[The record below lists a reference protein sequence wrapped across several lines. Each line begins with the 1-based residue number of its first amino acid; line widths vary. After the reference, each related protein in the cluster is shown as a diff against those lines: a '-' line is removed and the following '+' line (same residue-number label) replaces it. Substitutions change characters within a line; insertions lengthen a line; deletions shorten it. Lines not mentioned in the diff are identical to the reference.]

1 MSGRVE
7 ALRRTLVV
15 DDVRDN
21 RRFVAACLRDEHLV
35 IDEAGDGRA
44 ALRLALA
51 NRPQLVIIDV
61 DLPFLDGLRV
71 VRGIR
76 AQGLTAEH
84 VRVIAWTA
92 AIEEDTLVQCLE
104 AGSDDYLGKPVRDPS
119 LLRAKVRAHLAAITP
134 RRALPSDRATR
145 SAV

>member
-1 MSGRVE
+1 MLGGVE
-7 ALRRTLVV
+7 PQRRILVV

-71 VRGIR
+71 VRDIR

-84 VRVIAWTA
+84 LRVIAWTA
-92 AIEEDTLVQCLE
+92 AIEEDAVAHCLE
-104 AGSDDYLGKPVRDPS
+104 AGSDDFLGKPVLDPA
-119 LLRAKVRAHLAAITP
+119 LLRAKVHAHLAAIAP
-134 RRALPSDRATR
+134 GRALPSDRATH